1 MTDHAQAEAYA
12 RDWVDCWNRH
22 DIPGVLAHFAD
33 DVVFTSP
40 GAARVIPSSGGTVRG
55 KAALADYWN
64 RAMSVLPDLHF
75 TLVGVYSGIDVMVIN
90 YRNQRG
96 QLVNEVLR
104 FDDDGLVVEG
114 HGVYQPIDGAG
125 ASG

>member
-1 MTDHAQAEAYA
+1 MTDHARAEAFA
-12 RDWVDCWNRH
+12 RDWVECWNRH
-22 DIPGVLAHFAD
+22 DIYGVLAHFAD

-40 GAARVIPSSGGTVRG
+40 GAARLVPATGGIVRG
-55 KAALADYWN
+55 KAALADYWE
-64 RAMSVLPDLHF
+64 RALRGLPDLRF
-75 TLVGVYSGIDVMVIN
+75 TLVGVYSGIDVVVIN

-104 FDDDGLVVEG
+104 FDGGLVVEG